1 MPPRT
6 PHAHPSANILLVDD
20 NANGL
25 AARRAVLNEL
35 GHNIFTASSGAQ
47 ALEKFSS
54 QQIDLVVT
62 DYKMPR
68 MDGLEL
74 IARLR
79 KLAPAL
85 PLVLISGFADTL
97 GLNEESTG
105 ADVVIQKSNNEVAH
119 LVRAIGRLLGGKNAT
134 GRQTRKPA
142 ATAVPPANTKAK
154 KQGA

>member
-1 MPPRT
+1 MPPR
-6 PHAHPSANILLVDD
+6 HAHAIQSANILLVDD

-25 AARRAVLNEL
+25 AARRAVLDEL
-35 GHNIFTASSGAQ
+35 GHNIVTASSGAQ
-47 ALEKFSS
+47 ALEKFAA

-68 MDGLEL
+68 MDGLEF

-97 GLNEESTG
+97 GLNEASTG

-119 LVRAIGRLLGGKNAT
+119 LVRAIGRLLSSKNGA
-134 GRQTRKPA
+134 GRHSRKPA
-142 ATAVPPANTKAK
+142 GSAPATTAPKTK